1 LRDRRSGDQALL
13 RDAGTSLSLAGRA
26 GRIGGEA
33 LRTTLKMVR
42 LIIGNSIGVRAI
54 GAWRPPMLA
63 RFDQPAALFD

>member
-1 LRDRRSGDQALL
+1 
-13 RDAGTSLSLAGRA
+13 LAGRA

-63 RFDQPAALFD
+63 CFDQPAALFD